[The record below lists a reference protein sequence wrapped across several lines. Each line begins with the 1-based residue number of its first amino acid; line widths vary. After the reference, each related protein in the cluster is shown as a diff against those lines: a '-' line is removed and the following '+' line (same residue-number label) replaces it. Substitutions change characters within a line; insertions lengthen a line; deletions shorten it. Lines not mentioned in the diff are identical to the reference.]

1 MLTTLI
7 ENLGFENWIPLKC
20 MHKQIIMN
28 IANIIRDKMDIVD
41 ITLYVKGIKDLTCV
55 WGKNRNATLS

>member
-1 MLTTLI
+1 
-7 ENLGFENWIPLKC
+7 

-55 WGKNRNATLS
+55 